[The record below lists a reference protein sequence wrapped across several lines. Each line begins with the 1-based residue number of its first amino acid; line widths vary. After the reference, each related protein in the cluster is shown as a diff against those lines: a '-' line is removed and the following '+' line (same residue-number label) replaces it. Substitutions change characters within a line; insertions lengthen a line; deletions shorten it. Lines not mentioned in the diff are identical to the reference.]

1 MAEKNLKR
9 LISVAKGD
17 QPADL
22 VITNAKIIN
31 VFNGEIEEGNIAI
44 ADEYIAGIGDYTLG
58 KDVADVQGKYVI
70 PGYINAHVHIE
81 SSMIDIAEYS
91 LTVVPRG
98 TLGIVTDLHELS
110 NVLGIEAFNYVI
122 QVCNKLP
129 LDFYLMAP
137 SCVPSTNLET
147 GGAIIDTSALEEILK
162 KPGVLGLGE
171 MMNYPGVINKDENVL
186 NKLSMFQ
193 GRLIDGHAPGL
204 GGKDLSA
211 YISAGIYSDH
221 ECVTVDEAKE
231 KLARGMY
238 IMMREGS
245 SEKNLEALLP
255 LVNDKNFHRCMLVTD
270 DRNVFSLKQEG
281 DMDWV
286 VYRAVSLGM
295 DPVRAIQ
302 MATINPAQYLGLRD
316 VGAIAPG
323 YYANLIT
330 LSDLEIM
337 ETEEVFY
344 RGYLVGVGKEPNFTP
359 QVPRVSQP
367 IDTIHIK
374 EIKADDLA
382 LKSSGGEMP
391 VINIVP
397 GQIITKKTMETPKIE
412 NGLVIADTSRD
423 ILKIAVV
430 ERHKATGNIGI
441 GLVKGFGLQ
450 KGAIASSV
458 SHDSHNI
465 VAIGTNDQDLVA
477 AIREI
482 ELMQGGL
489 VMVLNGAAIGKMEL
503 PLAGILSLEPAEEA
517 AGQLKDIETLV
528 KVMGVSIESPFTVLS
543 FMALPVIPEIRITDK
558 GIIDVDKF
566 EIISG

>member
-337 ETEEVFY
+337 ETE
-344 RGYLVGVGKEPNFTP
+344 
-359 QVPRVSQP
+359 
-367 IDTIHIK
+367 
-374 EIKADDLA
+374 
-382 LKSSGGEMP
+382 
-391 VINIVP
+391 
-397 GQIITKKTMETPKIE
+397 
-412 NGLVIADTSRD
+412 
-423 ILKIAVV
+423 
-430 ERHKATGNIGI
+430 
-441 GLVKGFGLQ
+441 
-450 KGAIASSV
+450 
-458 SHDSHNI
+458 
-465 VAIGTNDQDLVA
+465 
-477 AIREI
+477 
-482 ELMQGGL
+482 
-489 VMVLNGAAIGKMEL
+489 
-503 PLAGILSLEPAEEA
+503 
-517 AGQLKDIETLV
+517 
-528 KVMGVSIESPFTVLS
+528 
-543 FMALPVIPEIRITDK
+543 
-558 GIIDVDKF
+558 
-566 EIISG
+566 

>member
-193 GRLIDGHAPGL
+193 GRLIDGHAQGL

-517 AGQLKDIETLV
+517 AGQLNDIETLV

>member
-517 AGQLKDIETLV
+517 AGQLNDIETLV